1 MAFPSRKSTAGF
13 TLVELVLTIVILGFS
28 LSILFP
34 FFSAITHSPDP
45 VLREKAVALAQ
56 AMMDEITAK
65 KWDEKS
71 PNGGNPPIC
80 TSESTGTADRA
91 SLDPGCAYPGTGP
104 VASAPGLDGGETA
117 GVDHRASWDDV
128 DDYDG
133 LSEPLGGF
141 FYDQDGQQL
150 PGNLTGFTRSV
161 EVDYVASNAAPIEN
175 STPVSANATDTKRIM
190 VTVVSPLGE
199 TFILVA
205 VSCNF

>member
-1 MAFPSRKSTAGF
+1 
-13 TLVELVLTIVILGFS
+13 
-28 LSILFP
+28 
-34 FFSAITHSPDP
+34 
-45 VLREKAVALAQ
+45 
-56 AMMDEITAK
+56 MMDEITAK

-71 PNGGNPPIC
+71 PVGGGPIC
-80 TSESTGTADRA
+80 TGESPNQATRPALIDACVTQATLVA
-91 SLDPGCAYPGTGP
+91 SL
-104 VASAPGLDGGETA
+104 GLDGTETR
-117 GVDHRASWDDV
+117 VNFNDV